1 MYIEKRILRYRGR
14 HEEEGVGGRERDR
27 VRKQEREIPNII
39 V

>member
-1 MYIEKRILRYRGR
+1 MPGVPLNLYTHSLL
-14 HEEEGVGGRERDR
+14 EEGVGGRERDR